1 MMTIHAVVK
10 VSADACIGCKACDNV
25 CPTEAIVTSDRLARV
40 DESKCTA
47 CMKCIT
53 VCFPHNAIMPAPREQ
68 PLQLGIAAEEYNQ
81 PGICEEIEALCAK
94 ANLAP
99 DTNIC
104 FCLGST
110 AAEGAA
116 AITLK
121 GARTLEEI
129 CLQTGIRGT
138 CATYCAAPLER
149 LLEAAGLAQPE
160 SKGWNT
166 YAQAAGSIGLWTDP
180 ARAAERWPEYFI
192 KEDQELLKTQ
202 PIRNPIFAD
211 IAPTGGKE
219 N

>member
-1 MMTIHAVVK
+1 
-10 VSADACIGCKACDNV
+10 
-25 CPTEAIVTSDRLARV
+25 
-40 DESKCTA
+40 
-47 CMKCIT
+47 
-53 VCFPHNAIMPAPREQ
+53 MPVPREV
-68 PLQLGIAAEEYNQ
+68 PLQLGVPEEEY
-81 PGICEEIEALCAK
+81 CEGKAREAVEALCAK
-94 ANLAP
+94 ARLAP

-116 AITLK
+116 AIVLK
-121 GARTLEEI
+121 GAKTLEEI
-129 CLQTGIRGT
+129 CLHTGIRGT

-166 YAQAAGSIGLWTDP
+166 YAKAAGSIGLWNVP

>member
-25 CPTEAIVTSDRLARV
+25 CPTEAIVTIDRLARV

-53 VCFPHNAIMPAPREQ
+53 VCYPHNAITPAPREQ
-68 PLQLGIAAEEYNQ
+68 PLLLGIPAEEYAS
-81 PGICEEIEALCAK
+81 PEMRAKVEALCAK
-94 ANLAP
+94 AYLKP
-99 DTNIC
+99 DTDVC
-104 FCLGST
+104 FCLAAT

-116 AITLK
+116 AIVVR
-121 GARTLEEI
+121 GAKTLEEI
-129 CLQTGIRGT
+129 CLHTGIRGT

-149 LLEAAGLAQPE
+149 LLFAAGLEQPE
-160 SKGWNT
+160 SKSWNT
-166 YAQAAGSIGLWTDP
+166 YSKAAGTIGLWNVP

-192 KEDQELLKTQ
+192 KEDQALLKTQ

-211 IAPTGGKE
+211 IAPTGSTE
-219 N
+219 D